1 MINASCSC
9 LWQIFN
15 NRWQFTDIPVCSWQY
30 PDVNGCS
37 CLVTSPISSEIQGK
51 MSRWEVQ
58 SVLTIMKGH
67 NFMFNTVTDY
77 SCGLMAA
84 ARCNKVSMYKLWH
97 KKTEHYGT
105 QCGSSGTNTGKLM
118 MFYDFCF
125 QSGVYTHIL
134 WDGPV
139 FFLLKVGH
147 SDFKPRETALWC
159 LHLFSRF
166 LFPAF
171 LSLEVEQ
178 MCSLGETAK
187 LTCTETRFEMR

>member
-1 MINASCSC
+1 MHRGGKLPNSLRLWSHKQIFSKVCNWMIKASCSC

-97 KKTEHYGT
+97 RK
-105 QCGSSGTNTGKLM
+105 
-118 MFYDFCF
+118 
-125 QSGVYTHIL
+125 QSTMEPSVNKYWEINDIL
-134 WDGPV
+134 WLLFPVWCIYIHTV
-139 FFLLKVGH
+139 FF
-147 SDFKPRETALWC
+147 SQC
-159 LHLFSRF
+159 HL
-166 LFPAF
+166 
-171 LSLEVEQ
+171 
-178 MCSLGETAK
+178 
-187 LTCTETRFEMR
+187 

>member
-1 MINASCSC
+1 MIKASCSC

-105 QCGSSGTNTGKLM
+105 QCGSSGGSSGTNTGKLM

-139 FFLLKVGH
+139 FFCLKSVIPTLSQEKQRFDACICLADFFFLL
-147 SDFKPRETALWC
+147 SWA
-159 LHLFSRF
+159 
-166 LFPAF
+166 
-171 LSLEVEQ
+171 
-178 MCSLGETAK
+178 
-187 LTCTETRFEMR
+187 